1 MTNNRIAVLVAIEGA
16 DEGLKRALNSALRR
30 RINQMAWASAAL
42 RSQ

>member
-30 RINQMAWASAAL
+30 RINQMCYRLYKSA
-42 RSQ
+42 